1 MTYDILIRGMCY
13 IDGYIIPQSIIINN
27 ERIVDIKNITYS
39 VNADR
44 VIDFSQNP
52 SIIVFAG
59 FIDIHAH
66 LRDLKL
72 SYKEDFYTG
81 TRAAAKGGITI
92 VGDMPNTR
100 PETTSL
106 NLLDEKDEIASSK
119 ALIDYGL
126 YVGLPQESMKFIK
139 ELPSMSLKT
148 IGVKI
153 YMYKDFYGKN
163 IDVFRKILEK
173 IAEYDLPTVVHAEN
187 PRFFRNGLRP
197 IESEVSAIKD
207 IFNLKKNIDFKLH
220 ITHLSSK
227 KGLNLIRKLRRR
239 KIFTIDTCP
248 HYLIPLMEKN
258 IVPKT
263 LLKVHPPLRSKDD
276 CKALLNALRYNIV
289 DAISSD
295 HAPHTSNEKMRE
307 WRDAPPG
314 IPGIETMVPIL
325 FTLYNRGVLSLY
337 NIASLLSENP
347 AKILSIPK
355 AGLIKEGFYAN
366 LTIVNL
372 KREKIIDPSNF
383 ESKAKYSPFVGMKVR
398 GIPIMTIVRGKI
410 IMEDEVIV
418 GERGFGRNVKSYYN
432 HQLS

>member
-153 YMYKDFYGKN
+153 YMF
-163 IDVFRKILEK
+163 LEK
-173 IAEYDLPTVVHAEN
+173 Y
-187 PRFFRNGLRP
+187 
-197 IESEVSAIKD
+197 
-207 IFNLKKNIDFKLH
+207 
-220 ITHLSSK
+220 
-227 KGLNLIRKLRRR
+227 
-239 KIFTIDTCP
+239 
-248 HYLIPLMEKN
+248 
-258 IVPKT
+258 
-263 LLKVHPPLRSKDD
+263 
-276 CKALLNALRYNIV
+276 
-289 DAISSD
+289 
-295 HAPHTSNEKMRE
+295 
-307 WRDAPPG
+307 
-314 IPGIETMVPIL
+314 
-325 FTLYNRGVLSLY
+325 
-337 NIASLLSENP
+337 
-347 AKILSIPK
+347 
-355 AGLIKEGFYAN
+355 
-366 LTIVNL
+366 
-372 KREKIIDPSNF
+372 
-383 ESKAKYSPFVGMKVR
+383 
-398 GIPIMTIVRGKI
+398 
-410 IMEDEVIV
+410 
-418 GERGFGRNVKSYYN
+418 
-432 HQLS
+432 